1 MGAVTTTSV
10 EGRPSLARRVGGFFQ
25 AAVAYVREVRAEIRK
40 VSWPPWEELRRTT
53 VVIIVFV
60 IAIGIIIGLMDWL
73 ASKLLIDLLGRI
85 FR

>member
-1 MGAVTTTSV
+1 VATSV
-10 EGRPSLARRVGGFFQ
+10 EERPNLVRRVGGFFHS
-25 AAVAYVREVRAEIRK
+25 AAQYMREVRAEIRK

-53 VVIIVFV
+53 MVVIVFV
-60 IAIGIIIGLMDWL
+60 IIIGIIIGLMDWL